1 MRRFLTLLF
10 IPPLLFLAAFVNGA
24 AQRDALAE
32 KFPMRVFIDSSGRS
46 VRLPVEIKRIITT
59 GPVSQMFL
67 AAAAPDLMCALSVSL
82 TPAEKEF
89 LPPFLAALPVVG
101 QFYGDAN
108 FNPEEIARLAPDVII
123 DIGDPKPGIANDMEN
138 IFRATGT
145 PVVHISATLHTT
157 PQAFR
162 ILGELLNRKEK
173 GGALA
178 NFCEKT
184 LASAGSVME
193 KAGNNKRKI
202 LHCAGTRG
210 LYVLAKG
217 SFHSE
222 ILDWM
227 ADNQAVLDNPSSRA
241 TGNEVNP
248 EQIMLWNPQ
257 IIIFGLKN
265 VYDTAASDPVWRQ
278 MSAVQNGLYFYV
290 PQSPYNWLSSPPAI
304 NRFLGI
310 LWLGNVLY
318 PQLVNY
324 DLYEECAEYFRLFYG
339 HSLSRSRFTELTG
352 LH

>member
-1 MRRFLTLLF
+1 MHRFFTLLL
-10 IPPLLFLAAFVNGA
+10 PALFLSVGVVFGA
-24 AQRDALAE
+24 AQRDVPDKKAQT
-32 KFPMRVFIDSSGRS
+32 RVFVDSSGRN
-46 VRLPVEIKRIITT
+46 VQLPLEIKRIIPT

-67 AAAAPDLMCALSVSL
+67 AAVAPDLLCALNVQL

-89 LPPFLAALPVVG
+89 LNTHLAALPVVG

-145 PVVHISATLHTT
+145 PVVHISATLRTT

-162 ILGELLNRKEK
+162 SLGDLLARGEK
-173 GGALA
+173 GEALA
-178 NFCEKT
+178 SFCEKT
-184 LASAGSVME
+184 LASAGAVVQR
-193 KAGNNKRKI
+193 AGNDKRKI
-202 LHCAGTRG
+202 LHCAGSRG
-210 LYVLAKG
+210 FNVLAKG

-265 VYDTAASDPVWRQ
+265 VYDSAADDPVWKQ
-278 MSAVQNGLYFYV
+278 MSAVQNGTYYYV
-290 PQSPYNWLSSPPAI
+290 PQAPYNWLSSPPAI

-310 LWLGNVLY
+310 LWLGSVLY
-318 PQLVNY
+318 PEFINY
-324 DLYEECAEYFRLFYG
+324 DLYEECAGYFMLFYG
-339 HSLSRSRFTELTG
+339 HSLSRVRFYELTG
-352 LH
+352 LR